1 MNQREKIKNLMEA
14 ERKAKTLFSAI
25 EERSLI
31 KSGKSDKELSNE
43 IYILAKETLGISK
56 YWHKRIVRSGTN
68 TIYPYDYSPDD
79 RIIEKDDILWIDFG
93 PIFDDYEADIG
104 RTYVLGNN
112 TEKFRIKE
120 CVENAWYKTRDYF
133 FGKEE
138 ISGKELFEYVNNL
151 ASKEGYKFGNNIAG
165 HLIDVFP
172 HNKIHGKEI
181 SNYISMDNNTNLKSK
196 FEDKERFWILEVHF
210 LDEKKRFG
218 SFFEQLLI

>member
-1 MNQREKIKNLMEA
+1 MNQSEKIRNLIEA

-31 KSGKSDKELSNE
+31 KSGKSDKELSKE

-112 TEKFRIKE
+112 TEKLRIKE
-120 CVENAWYKTRDYF
+120 CVENAWYETRDYF
-133 FGKEE
+133 SSKEE
-138 ISGKELFEYVNNL
+138 ISGRELFEYVKNI

-181 SNYISMDNNTNLKSK
+181 SNYISIYNNTNLKSK

-210 LDEKKRFG
+210 IDEKERFG